1 MVRINDAL
9 FDLPF
14 PLTILIILFISYAW
28 NPKFTCH
35 LGYELYTNYVDH
47 FFVFLTP
54 PLPHRG
60 QFYYIGF
67 ITNLPSTHGCPHG
80 LCMTPDPLYVVYMFV
95 GSKEE

>member
-47 FFVFLTP
+47 FFDFLTP
-54 PLPHRG
+54 LPPSWTVLLHRLYHQPLLYPW
-60 QFYYIGF
+60 
-67 ITNLPSTHGCPHG
+67 LSTWFVY
-80 LCMTPDPLYVVYMFV
+80 DPLYVVYMFV